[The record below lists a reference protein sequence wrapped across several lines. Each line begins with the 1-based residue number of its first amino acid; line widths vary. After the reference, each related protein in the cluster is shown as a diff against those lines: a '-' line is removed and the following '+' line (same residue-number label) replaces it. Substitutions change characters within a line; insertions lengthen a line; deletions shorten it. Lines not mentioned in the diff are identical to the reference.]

1 MTNEKLTEYITRQEF
16 NDHLAACSLLR
27 SALSDNDTVNVETP
41 GGFKYGGRG
50 VYAVVLAALF
60 ILGLWLYLRG

>member
-1 MTNEKLTEYITRQEF
+1 MTDAPKNDYITRQEF

-27 SALSDNDTVNVETP
+27 SALSDNDNVNVETP

-60 ILGLWLYLRG
+60 ILGLWLYLQG